1 MKRRVRPLC
10 ALAAIALAAT
20 GAAALAV
27 ALPPLAVSAV
37 AWWCAERVAARREE
51 ARR

>member
-1 MKRRVRPLC
+1 MKRPLY

-27 ALPPLAVSAV
+27 ALPPLAVSFA
-37 AWWCAERVAARREE
+37 AWRCAERLAARREE